1 MVVEEMTEKK
11 RYTSKEINEKTNK
24 YFENFFIQLFKND
37 KISFADFNL
46 VKSVITDIQLLFGDD

>member
-1 MVVEEMTEKK
+1 MTEKK
-11 RYTSKEINEKTNK
+11 QFTSEEINIRTNN
-24 YFENFFIQLFKND
+24 YFKSYSELFKHD